1 MYSAHLVVIYTKIML
16 KHLEFFLFFFSG
28 KYQQNNKLLKCFVY
42 SMLTSVLKHLF
53 IFCLSGILSY
63 VFFFRYSGEKKIGY
77 EISFESL
84 VFNLNY
90 LPILKK
96 K

>member
-1 MYSAHLVVIYTKIML
+1 MFRLFYVNQCIETPFH
-16 KHLEFFLFFFSG
+16 FLF
-28 KYQQNNKLLKCFVY
+28 KWYFV
-42 SMLTSVLKHLF
+42 
-53 IFCLSGILSY
+53 IR
-63 VFFFRYSGEKKIGY
+63 FFFRYSGEKKIGY